1 VKANYPMSFVGTPA
15 GAREGGKV
23 FKKLRIIRLKGKV
36 ADLPDN
42 IEIDITSLELGD
54 TLKVRDID
62 IPNVEMIDPA
72 STPVVGV
79 ARARAAIVATVDS
92 EEIEGEEGEEGAEGS
107 EGSEATAEAK
117 SE

>member
-1 VKANYPMSFVGTPA
+1 
-15 GAREGGKV
+15 
-23 FKKLRIIRLKGKV
+23 
-36 ADLPDN
+36 
-42 IEIDITSLELGD
+42 
-54 TLKVRDID
+54 LKVRDID